1 MNGIV
6 LYAFGHIGWINLPIF
21 RFDASWFVVALAIFV
36 ILMRRTL
43 ADRRTQQRLAQELEA
58 AREVQNLLVSG
69 GQSAAEDLEIST
81 AYLPDQEVGAETFTM
96 SSMVASSFSVTS
108 RAKG

>member
-1 MNGIV
+1 MHELNDASQDMG
-6 LYAFGHIGWINLPIF
+6 FGVAPWGP

-58 AREVQNLLVSG
+58 ARQVQNLFVSRG
-69 GQSAAEDLEIST
+69 RSAAEDLEIST
-81 AYLPDQEVGAETFTM
+81 AYLPDQDVGGDF
-96 SSMVASSFSVTS
+96 
-108 RAKG
+108 